1 MLALWAC
8 SPDGGGSTPMERPE
22 IVSIATP
29 TPVLDGSLLL
39 VTGVRFDELSHP
51 SSLVVRGSGVSVT
64 LVEEGVEDD
73 GAIAFAAT
81 PELVG
86 GLDEG
91 THSLEAVVRG
101 GGVESA
107 PHAFEIE
114 IARSV
119 PLSFDAAPMGNRYRN
134 DLALI
139 SGDGFLEPGEG
150 TVEARFRGTFTA
162 DDGSSVPVDVAL
174 PVLPAERFS
183 RTRGIV
189 RLTTGIGGIWPGT
202 FDGSVTL
209 DQRLRGGGS
218 STSRTIDTT
227 IRFLPPELFAVEP
240 TEAALEQIVIVRG
253 AGFLG
258 GEEED
263 DEATL
268 IRLEGTFAP
277 SGGSAQA
284 FGPAELVLQ
293 WISGSE
299 VRGVMTS
306 ERRGEE
312 LVSTLFDARRGT
324 FTGMATPVVIKGI
337 EELAG
342 SPVPFMFTLGP
353 TRQVIWLRFLPGFY
367 DSLPLFGLGAAAG
380 DIEERVRDRIQS
392 IYDDWLIDV
401 RLEEPTDFSANGYA
415 ITEIGGPD
423 PNGVG
428 LFGYDNTPGKD
439 IGNVR
444 LADKI
449 GGANAETLEDGN
461 PGYGGVFVESFL
473 FFSSHPELPMTGGGP
488 EPDPL
493 FDEIFD
499 PVRARPATLA
509 EVRGEGDAIRVSQVA
524 RAVHALA
531 SLIGETSAHE
541 IGHSL
546 GLADPYG
553 PSTVY
558 HNDTDEEGC
567 LMDSGGSRPFGE
579 RADEPGYAPTHL
591 CHDAPGYLDSIL
603 GP

>member
-1 MLALWAC
+1 M
-8 SPDGGGSTPMERPE
+8 DRPE

-29 TPVLDGSLLL
+29 TPVIDGSMFL
-39 VTGVRFDELSHP
+39 VSGVRFDELTHP
-51 SSLVVRGSGVSVT
+51 ASLVIRGAGAMVT
-64 LVEEGVEDD
+64 LVEEGIEDD

-81 PELVG
+81 PELVDALG
-86 GLDEG
+86 DGEH
-91 THSLEAVVRG
+91 TLEAILRG

-107 PHAFEIE
+107 PFAFVIE
-114 IARSV
+114 IARGV
-119 PLSFDAAPMGNRYRN
+119 PLSFEAAPMGNRYRN

-139 SGDGFLEPGEG
+139 SGGGFLEPGEG
-150 TVEARFRGTFTA
+150 TVEARFRGTFTL
-162 DDGSSVPVDVAL
+162 DDGGSVPVDVGL

-183 RTRGIV
+183 RTRGVV
-189 RLTTGIGGIWPGT
+189 RLTTRIGGIWPGT

-218 STSRTIDTT
+218 STSRSISTT

-258 GEEED
+258 GATEA

-268 IRLEGTFAP
+268 IRLEGTFEPA
-277 SGGSAQA
+277 GETAQS

-293 WISGSE
+293 WVSGSE

-312 LVSTLFDARRGT
+312 LVSALFGARRGT
-324 FTGMATPVVIKGI
+324 FTGMATPVVIKGVD
-337 EELAG
+337 EVLG
-342 SPVPFMFTLGP
+342 SPVPFMFTLGA
-353 TRQVIWLRFLPGFY
+353 TRQVIWLKFLPGFY

-380 DIEERVRDRIQS
+380 EIEERVRDRIQS

-401 RLEEPTDFSANGYA
+401 RLDEPHDFSPNGYA

-449 GGANAETLEDGN
+449 GGTNAQTLEDGN

-473 FFSSHPELPMTGGGP
+473 FFSSHPELPMGMGGGP

-509 EVRGEGDAIRVSQVA
+509 EVRGEGDAVRVSQVA
-524 RAVHALA
+524 RALHALA

-553 PSTVY
+553 PATVY
-558 HNDTDEEGC
+558 HNSGDDEGC

-579 RADEPGYAPTHL
+579 RADEPGYALTHL
-591 CHDAPGYLDSIL
+591 CHDAPRYLDSIL